1 MIPDAGEDTR
11 FDGNESTTAVTLNNL
26 NLDHLKPNASRVY
39 RTLVRDRETRM
50 TAVCWQDN

>member
-26 NLDHLKPNASRVY
+26 NLDHLKPNASRVF